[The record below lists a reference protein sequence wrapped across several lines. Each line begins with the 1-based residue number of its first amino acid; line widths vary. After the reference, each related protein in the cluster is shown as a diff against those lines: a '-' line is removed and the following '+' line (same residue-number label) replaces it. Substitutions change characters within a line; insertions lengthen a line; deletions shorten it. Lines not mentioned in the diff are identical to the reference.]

1 LERKSTYKVNTAIE
15 NLLCYLWK
23 PVLRG
28 EKEMSARDLSVL
40 ISVILIVSM
49 LIIPFPTWL
58 LSILIIL
65 NITLALL
72 VLLVSMNMTE
82 PLQFSVFPSLLLLLT
97 LYRLGLNVSTTRA
110 ILSHGDAGGVVE
122 TFGTFVVGGNIVVGL
137 ILFLI
142 LIIIQFIVITKGAER
157 VSEVAA
163 RFTLDAMPGKQMS
176 IDADLNAGMIS
187 EQEARERRK
196 KVGREADFYGAMDG
210 ASKFVKGD
218 AIASIIIVLI
228 NLIAGIIIGM
238 LQQGMGLADAAK
250 HFSLLSVGDGIVSQI
265 PALLISTATGIVV
278 TRAASEGNLGQ
289 EITSQLLAYPKLLYV
304 AGGTI
309 FLLGLFTPIN
319 DLLTIPIAGMLAVG
333 GYMFSKV
340 PKTDKLQ
347 LEEMEEAS
355 GADEM
360 KSPESVISLL
370 NVDPIEF
377 EFGYGLIPLADTNQG
392 GDLLDRIVMIRR
404 QLAIELGLVIPVV
417 RIRDNIQ
424 LQPNEYRLKIKGN
437 EMARGELLLDH
448 YLAMSPG
455 IEDDSIEGIDTIE
468 PSFGLPAKWITDGM
482 KERAEIFGYTVVDP
496 PSVVSTHITEVIK
509 ANAYELL
516 GRQETKQ
523 LIDHVKESYPILIE
537 EVTPNPLSVGEV
549 QKVLS
554 KLLKENVSIRN
565 LPVIFETLADFGKVT
580 TDTDIL
586 AEYVRQALARQITN
600 QYASQ
605 GETLKVA
612 TLSGKAEK
620 SVADA
625 IQQTE
630 HGNYLALDPSI
641 SQRILE
647 SIAKN
652 IEQFSMMEQTPIVL
666 CSPAVRMYVRQ
677 LTERYFPKVPILS
690 YNELEA
696 NVEVQSVGVVN
707 VD

>member
-1 LERKSTYKVNTAIE
+1 
-15 NLLCYLWK
+15 
-23 PVLRG
+23 
-28 EKEMSARDLSVL
+28 MSARDLSVL
-40 ISVILIVSM
+40 VSVILIVAM

-58 LSILIIL
+58 LSILILI

-72 VLLVSMNMTE
+72 VLLTTMNMRE
-82 PLQFSVFPSLLLLLT
+82 PLEFSIFPSLLLLLT
-97 LYRLGLNVSTTRA
+97 LFRLGLNVSTTRS
-110 ILSHGDAGGVVE
+110 ILSTGEAGGVVH
-122 TFGTFVVGGNIVVGL
+122 TFGTFVVGGNIIVGL
-137 ILFLI
+137 VVFLI

-187 EQEARERRK
+187 EQQARERRE
-196 KVGREADFYGAMDG
+196 KVSREADFYGSMDG

-218 AIASIIIVLI
+218 AIAGIIIVLI
-228 NLIAGIIIGM
+228 NLIFGIVIGM
-238 LQQGMGLADAAK
+238 MQLGLSFADAAS
-250 HFSLLSVGDGIVSQI
+250 HFSLLTVGDGLVSQI

-278 TRAASEGNLGQ
+278 TRAASDGNLGSD
-289 EITSQLLAYPKLLYV
+289 ITAQLFAFPKMLYV
-304 AGGTI
+304 TGTTI
-309 FLLGLFTPIN
+309 FLLGLFTPIS
-319 DLLTIPIAGMLAVG
+319 DYLTIPIAGLLIFG
-333 GYMFSKV
+333 GYMISRT
-340 PKTDKLQ
+340 PEPDKEQLQ
-347 LEEMEEAS
+347 ELEEEIET
-355 GADEM
+355 GEM
-360 KSPESVISLL
+360 KSPESVVSLL

-377 EFGYGLIPLADTNQG
+377 EFGYGLIPLADANQG

-455 IEDDSIEGIDTIE
+455 IEDDSIEGIDTVE
-468 PSFGLPAKWITDGM
+468 PSFGLPAKWITEDM
-482 KERAEIFGYTVVDP
+482 KEQAEIFGYTVVDP

-509 ANAYELL
+509 GNAHELL

-523 LIDHVKESYPILIE
+523 LIDHLNESYPILVE

-549 QKVLS
+549 QKVLA
-554 KLLKENVSIRN
+554 KLLKENVSVRN
-565 LPVIFETLADFGKVT
+565 LPIIFETLADFGKVT
-580 TDTDIL
+580 SDTDL
-586 AEYVRQALARQITN
+586 LTEYVRQALARQITN
-600 QYASQ
+600 QFSQ
-605 GETLKVA
+605 AGDSLKVV
-612 TLSGKAEK
+612 TLSGKVEK
-620 SVADA
+620 LIADG

-630 HGNYLALDPSI
+630 HGNYLSIDPTI
-641 SQRILE
+641 SQGILE
-647 SIAKN
+647 SIASQV
-652 IEQFSMMEQTPIVL
+652 EQLSLIEQTPIVL

-677 LTERYFPKVPILS
+677 LTERYFPQIPILS